1 MLTTCRNKH
10 FKWWEALAVT
20 APEYK
25 SFSEHFYP
33 NQYLFHPSLQ
43 CQGSIVSS
51 TWFVAIS
58 WAFWG
63 QLVIIFSVF
72 SFCHRQNV
80 AFMSNWS
87 WVIPK
92 VTTLCKKKKKKKKSA
107 QASTCSLQVLVCSTA
122 MMRHAAPCAR
132 LQGVT
137 HVRKEPLS
145 PRVPF
150 PSWEPWALCLQGWQ
164 AGTLHIEPVWKNVND
179 FDKR

>member
-33 NQYLFHPSLQ
+33 IQYLFHPNLQ

-92 VTTLCKKKKKKKKSA
+92 VTTLCKKKKKIKNQPRPPPAACRCWSVPQQWWDTRRRVLVSKV
-107 QASTCSLQVLVCSTA
+107 SLMLEKNRCLRESLSHPGSLGLCACKVDRQVLCT
-122 MMRHAAPCAR
+122 
-132 LQGVT
+132 
-137 HVRKEPLS
+137 
-145 PRVPF
+145 
-150 PSWEPWALCLQGWQ
+150 
-164 AGTLHIEPVWKNVND
+164 
-179 FDKR
+179 